1 MKILNSKQNLS
12 NVNFGGKAPDIDK
25 LRKIRK
31 FADCG
36 LGDLA
41 SNLTHEVKERAPK
54 LINNIDGF
62 EVPKKLGYFRN
73 AIEGVRDL
81 FELPC
86 DLIDE
91 LASRFPSSRLNNSVI
106 LKKYRGHV
114 LKESQTKALQGIYED
129 GLRFIKVVDSKTLSE
144 ISNVR
149 GQCTETCSNV
159 CANVNKEF
167 SKLLNGAM
175 AFDKA
180 TYDTK
185 KERLITRIVSGFTAA
200 AFLGNDFFNSAKLK
214 GKTDE
219 EAKKS
224 QKLKQGQE
232 IKENILEG
240 LMQFGLLS
248 CFSSFVNAN
257 LWASALFGTAISMV
271 SRVISRKS
279 SGMRL
284 TRMDV
289 PEGSMKEFQ
298 KAIKEDREY
307 KTQSEMD
314 KEAKKPI
321 LSLKNILLLCL
332 ASVAGG
338 FALRGLKLHTG
349 IGRRID
355 KFLSDYSKEVTN
367 KVSINVVATKKELET
382 LSGILSECGEK
393 KLSEITEGMS
403 KTPLALGT
411 TQRTFKIFGKIE
423 VPVSEIRKLPLAPF
437 KIVKEVISYP
447 YKIAKNLANATGL
460 IRDAK
465 KTTIFTPEALAKEL
479 DKMGIN
485 KKFCV
490 ADLTKPMSKA
500 DFEKLILDPYE
511 IKNIYLRFKQFESK
525 YGNDSQKLKE
535 EFSKYLKKMRL
546 ASLNNKT
553 VSKVD
558 NSKIAVIAQTTGTL
572 SGMWFNMNDEFNA
585 AVKNGDNKQEA
596 QIAARKRGLNK
607 FARMSS
613 QVVISGTLNNLFK
626 RQYQGSMIGAGLI
639 VALSTFITD
648 IVSRQM
654 TAMPTKKMS
663 KEEIEKYQ
671 KEHKEGFM
679 SWYYGLIDKLAK

>member
-1 MKILNSKQNLS
+1 MKILNSKQNFS
-12 NVNFGGKAPDIDK
+12 NVNFGGKAPDVDK

-36 LGDLA
+36 LGELA
-41 SNLTHEVKERAPK
+41 SNLTQEVKEKAPK
-54 LINNIDGF
+54 LIDNIDGF

-81 FELPC
+81 SELPC

-91 LASRFPSSRLNNSVI
+91 LASRFPSSRLNNSGL
-106 LKKYRGHV
+106 LKRYRGHV
-114 LKESQTKALQGIYED
+114 LKEAQVKALQGMYED
-129 GLRFIKVVDSKTLSE
+129 GLKFIKRVDSKTLSE
-144 ISNVR
+144 ISNTR
-149 GQCTETCSNV
+149 GQCSEACSSV
-159 CANVNKEF
+159 CNDANKEF
-167 SKLLNGAM
+167 AKLLNKAM

-289 PEGSMKEFQ
+289 PEGSIKEFQ
-298 KAIKEDREY
+298 KAVKEDREY

-321 LSLKNILLLCL
+321 LSLKNILLFCL
-332 ASVAGG
+332 ASAASG
-338 FALRGLKLHTG
+338 FVFRGLKLHTG
-349 IGRRID
+349 IGKRID
-355 KFLSDYSKEVTN
+355 KFLSDYSKEVAN
-367 KVSINVVATKKELET
+367 KVSRKVVATKEELEV
-382 LSGILSECGEK
+382 LSGILSQCGEK
-393 KLSEITEGMS
+393 NLSELTEGMS
-403 KTPLALGT
+403 KAPMFIGT
-411 TQRTFKIFGKIE
+411 TQKTFKIFGKIE

-437 KIVKEVISYP
+437 KIVKEVVSYP
-447 YKIAKNLANATGL
+447 YKIAKNLANATG
-460 IRDAK
+460 IIKDTK
-465 KTTIFTPEALAKEL
+465 KTTILTPEVIVKEL
-479 DKMGIN
+479 ERMGIDKGLCAVN
-485 KKFCV
+485 
-490 ADLTKPMSKA
+490 LTKPMSKA

-511 IKNIYLRFKQFESK
+511 MKNVYLRFKQFESK
-525 YGNDSQKLKE
+525 YGNDTDKLRE

-572 SGMWFNMNDEFNA
+572 SGMWFNMNDEYNA

-596 QIAARKRGLNK
+596 GIAARKRGLNK

-613 QVVISGTLNNLFK
+613 QVVISGTLNSMFK
-626 RQYQGSMIGAGLI
+626 RQYQSSMIGAGLI

-654 TAMPTKKMS
+654 TAMPTKKMN
-663 KEEIEKYQ
+663 KEELEKYQ

-679 SWYYGLIDKLAK
+679 SWYYNLIDKLAK